1 MLSCFCVRNSEED
14 VLYVG
19 VNGGFLGICFGVE
32 RRMKPICGCNYIM
45 DFKFSVCFIHYNK
58 FSATCFFSCWHKGQ
72 LFCFHII
79 EQMKHLHKSHHSLCV
94 VDRTTMEILLSQ
106 FESLFKHLFTFSKKK
121 RPLQNIDI
129 IKNLP
134 NYFNPSLLIP

>member
-58 FSATCFFSCWHKGQ
+58 IFSRIQVYLIIIFFVFLLCLTQRNGAAL
-72 LFCFHII
+72 LFLAFII

-94 VDRTTMEILLSQ
+94 VDNTTIELLLSQ
-106 FESLFKHLFTFSKKK
+106 FESSFKHLFKKK
-121 RPLQNIDI
+121 
-129 IKNLP
+129 
-134 NYFNPSLLIP
+134 

>member
-58 FSATCFFSCWHKGQ
+58 FSAESKFH
-72 LFCFHII
+72 LFYFLLTQRTALLLSYII

-94 VDRTTMEILLSQ
+94 ADRTTIELLLSQ
-106 FESLFKHLFTFSKKK
+106 FESSFKHLFNISRKKK
-121 RPLQNIDI
+121 TSSKYWHN
-129 IKNLP
+129 
-134 NYFNPSLLIP
+134 

>member
-58 FSATCFFSCWHKGQ
+58 ISGWIQVYLIYFFLLNTKMGTA
-72 LFCFHII
+72 L
-79 EQMKHLHKSHHSLCV
+79 LHSYN
-94 VDRTTMEILLSQ
+94 RTDE
-106 FESLFKHLFTFSKKK
+106 TFA
-121 RPLQNIDI
+121 
-129 IKNLP
+129 
-134 NYFNPSLLIP
+134 

>member
-58 FSATCFFSCWHKGQ
+58 IFSRIQVYLIIIFFCILALLNTKKWGSSFISRIHN
-72 LFCFHII
+72 
-79 EQMKHLHKSHHSLCV
+79 
-94 VDRTTMEILLSQ
+94 RTDE
-106 FESLFKHLFTFSKKK
+106 TFA
-121 RPLQNIDI
+121 
-129 IKNLP
+129 
-134 NYFNPSLLIP
+134 